1 MTEQNIFVPEILYE
15 DNHIIAINKK
25 SSQIVQSDKT
35 GDEPLVEL
43 LKNFIKQR
51 DNKPGEVF
59 LGIVHRLDRPV
70 GGVIIFAKTS
80 KALVR
85 MNELFRAGEIKK
97 IYLAIVK
104 NPPPKPQDTITHY
117 LLRNEERNKS
127 YAYNSPIKRTKEARL
142 EYTVV
147 GKSDNYTLLKIRL
160 FTGRHH
166 QIRSQ
171 LSAIGSP
178 VKGDLKY
185 GFDRSNDDASIS
197 LIAYSISFVHPV
209 KQEPVCIT
217 APLPHSDIWNAFYQL
232 KIDNSVPQPFSISL

>member
-1 MTEQNIFVPEILYE
+1 MEGQNIFVPEILYE

-43 LKNFIKQR
+43 LKKFIKQR
-51 DNKPGEVF
+51 DNKPRDVF

-70 GGVIIFAKTS
+70 GGVMIFAKTTKS
-80 KALVR
+80 LVR
-85 MNELFRAGEIKK
+85 LNEMFRTGEVKK
-97 IYLAIVK
+97 TYLAIVK
-104 NPPPKPQDTITHY
+104 NTPPKEQDILTHY
-117 LLRNEERNKS
+117 LLRNEQQNKS
-127 YAYNSPIKRTKEARL
+127 YAYNSPAKNTKEARL

-147 GKSDNYTLLKIRL
+147 GKSDNYILLKIRL

-166 QIRSQ
+166 QIRAQ
-171 LSAIGSP
+171 LAAIGSP

-185 GFDRSNDDASIS
+185 GFDRANKDASIS

-209 KQEPVCIT
+209 KKETICIT
-217 APLPHSDIWNAFYQL
+217 TSLPNTDAWIFFKDAVIEL
-232 KIDNSVPQPFSISL
+232 I

>member
-1 MTEQNIFVPEILYE
+1 MEGQNIFIPDILYE

-35 GDEPLVEL
+35 GDEPLVDL

-85 MNELFRAGEIKK
+85 MNELFRVGEIKK

-104 NPPPKPQDTITHY
+104 NAPPKEHDIITHY
-117 LLRNEERNKS
+117 LFRNEERNKS
-127 YAYNSPIKRTKEARL
+127 YAYNFHKKQTKEARL
-142 EYTVV
+142 EYSVV

-166 QIRSQ
+166 QIRCQ
-171 LSAIGSP
+171 LAAIGSP
-178 VKGDLKY
+178 IKGDLKY
-185 GFDRSNDDASIS
+185 GFAHSNDDASIS
-197 LIAYSISFVHPV
+197 LIAYSITFVHPV
-209 KQEPVCIT
+209 KQETVCIT
-217 APLPHSDIWNAFYQL
+217 APLPNADIWKFFSGEIL
-232 KIDNSVPQPFSISL
+232 K

>member
-1 MTEQNIFVPEILYE
+1 MVEQNIFVPEILYE

-43 LKNFIKQR
+43 LKKFIKER
-51 DNKPGEVF
+51 DNKPGDVF

-80 KALVR
+80 KALSR
-85 MNELFRAGEIKK
+85 MNDLFRAGEVKK
-97 IYLAIVK
+97 TYLAIVK
-104 NPPPKPQDTITHY
+104 NAPPKEHDVLTHY

-127 YAYNSPIKRTKEARL
+127 FAYDFHMKHTKEARL

-147 GKSDNYTLLKIRL
+147 GKSDNYILLKIRL

-166 QIRSQ
+166 QIRCQ
-171 LSAIGSP
+171 LAAIGSP
-178 VKGDLKY
+178 IKGDLKY
-185 GFDRSNDDASIS
+185 GFDRSNKDASIS
-197 LIAYSISFVHPV
+197 LIASSIAFVHPV
-209 KQEPVCIT
+209 KKETVNIT
-217 APLPHSDIWNAFYQL
+217 APLPNTDIWG
-232 KIDNSVPQPFSISL
+232 V

>member
-1 MTEQNIFVPEILYE
+1 MSEQDVFVPEILYE

-43 LKNFIKQR
+43 LKKFIKQR
-51 DNKPGEVF
+51 DNKPGDVF

-70 GGVIIFAKTS
+70 GGVMIFAKTS
-80 KALVR
+80 KSLVR
-85 MNELFRAGEIKK
+85 LNEMFRSGEVKK
-97 IYLAIVK
+97 TYLAIVK
-104 NPPPKPQDTITHY
+104 NAPPKEHDVITHY
-117 LLRNEERNKS
+117 LLRNEQQNKS
-127 YAYNSPIKRTKEARL
+127 YAHKFPVKNTKEARL

-147 GKSDNYTLLKIRL
+147 GKSDNYILLKIRL

-166 QIRSQ
+166 QIRCQ
-171 LSAIGSP
+171 LAAIGSP

-185 GFDRSNDDASIS
+185 GFDRSNKDASIS

-209 KQEPVCIT
+209 KKETISIT
-217 APLPHSDIWNAFYQL
+217 APLPNTDIWCFFKDTVIECFHDEN
-232 KIDNSVPQPFSISL
+232 V

>member
-1 MTEQNIFVPEILYE
+1 MEEQNIFIPEILYE
-15 DNHIIAINKK
+15 DNHIIAVNKK

-35 GDEPLVEL
+35 GDEPLVDL

-70 GGVIIFAKTS
+70 GGVIVFAKTS
-80 KALVR
+80 KALAR

-104 NPPPKPQDTITHY
+104 NAPPKEHDVITHF
-117 LLRNEERNKS
+117 LFRNEERNKS
-127 YAYNSPIKRTKEARL
+127 YAYNFQKKQTKEARL
-142 EYTVV
+142 EYSVV
-147 GKSDNYTLLKIRL
+147 DKSDNYTLLKIRL

-166 QIRSQ
+166 QIRCQ
-171 LSAIGSP
+171 LAAIGSP

-197 LIAYSISFVHPV
+197 LIAYSITFVHPV
-209 KQEPVCIT
+209 KQETVCIT
-217 APLPHSDIWNAFYQL
+217 APLPNTDIWRFFRDVRQ
-232 KIDNSVPQPFSISL
+232 NSLLDS

>member
-1 MTEQNIFVPEILYE
+1 MAEQNIFVPEILYE

-25 SSQIVQSDKT
+25 SSQIVQGDKT

-43 LKNFIKQR
+43 LKKFIKER
-51 DNKPGEVF
+51 DSKPGDVF

-80 KALVR
+80 KALSR
-85 MNELFRAGEIKK
+85 MNDLFRTGDINKT
-97 IYLAIVK
+97 YLAIVK
-104 NPPPKPQDTITHY
+104 NAPPKQHDVLTHY

-127 YAYNSPIKRTKEARL
+127 YAYDFRMKHTKEARL
-142 EYTVV
+142 EYTVI
-147 GKSDNYTLLKIRL
+147 GKSDNYILLKIRL

-171 LSAIGSP
+171 LAAIGSP

-185 GFDRSNDDASIS
+185 GFDRSNKDASIS
-197 LIAYSISFVHPV
+197 LIAYSITFVHPV
-209 KQEPVCIT
+209 KKETVNIT
-217 APLPHSDIWNAFYQL
+217 APLPDTDIW
-232 KIDNSVPQPFSISL
+232 SVFANCEL